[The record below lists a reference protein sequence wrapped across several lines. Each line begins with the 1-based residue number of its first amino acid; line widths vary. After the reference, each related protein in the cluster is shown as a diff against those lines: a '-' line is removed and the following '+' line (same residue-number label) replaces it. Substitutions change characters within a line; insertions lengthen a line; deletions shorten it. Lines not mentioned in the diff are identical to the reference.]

1 MARPKISFSLDPSEW
16 ATVFNAYVKETRMDA
31 RAAFKKKAV
40 AISFGLFRGHRDL
53 RGKILRAIEAVAKPG
68 NAIRIRSRI
77 KTAQAVRLSKKEA
90 ALKQKVLRLRAMKN
104 QDSKAAGRTRSS
116 IAKFRQSVKELRGE
130 SLVTDFLGRQTT
142 DERKRELCARRA
154 SAGFIAARSWKLG
167 GQTLDDL
174 APIDKRSKI
183 RKRTDPDNLA
193 LELENTRPNMGD
205 FVRKTKYTQTV
216 MDAEVQDMKEGILKV
231 INRRLNK
238 ANK

>member
-1 MARPKISFSLDPSEW
+1 MARPKISFQLNPAEW
-16 ATVFNAYVKETRMDA
+16 ESVFADYVRETRMDA
-31 RAAFKKKAV
+31 RMAFKKKAV

-53 RGKILRAIEAVAKPG
+53 RGRILSAIEAVAKPG
-68 NAIRIRSRI
+68 NAIRIRSKI
-77 KTAQAVRLSKKEA
+77 KTAQANRLSKKEA

-130 SLVTDFLGRQTT
+130 SLVVDFLGRQTT
-142 DERKRELCARRA
+142 DERKRELSARRA

-167 GQTLDDL
+167 GQTLEDL
-174 APIDKRSKI
+174 APTDKRSKL
-183 RKRTDPDNLA
+183 RKRTDPDNLG

-216 MDAEVQDMKEGILKV
+216 LDAEVTDMKNGILKA
-231 INRRLNK
+231 INRRLKTNK
-238 ANK
+238 